1 LLANGVRHSP
11 LRRLK
16 NGFASKPAPTVF
28 AHDTGNRRLHGSC
41 RSRLAGERCLSFTAA
56 VAEEWI
62 RQQADSY
69 GYVNEP
75 A

>member
-1 LLANGVRHSP
+1 LLANGVCRSP
-11 LRRLK
+11 LRWLK

-28 AHDTGNRRLHGSC
+28 AHDKGNRRLHEIS
-41 RSRLAGERCLSFTAA
+41 RNRLAGERCLSFTTA

-62 RQQADSY
+62 RQQAGSY